1 MSVEALGDR
10 ALRFALVPGIDR
22 RALLEDLRS
31 LPGGRDVVLTEATG
45 AVVLDDSADGTDIET
60 ALASRLASSRA
71 GSYGTRVEHRI
82 EVVYDGDDLASLAE
96 SLHVGVDDVVAMH
109 SGQIY
114 DVAMLGFL
122 PGFAYLRGLDARLV
136 VPRRSSPRPRV
147 PEGSVAI
154 AAGYTGIYP
163 FASPG
168 GWWLLGRALDHSAF
182 DENGATFGLGDR
194 VRFVPVAPRASRP
207 RTPPASP
214 PPPRGAYLEVGRALG
229 PAILMDGG
237 RPGHM
242 HEGVP
247 AGGALVAGALARANA
262 SLGNDEGACGVEI
275 FGSLEVV
282 ARGGSVAVADDDRG
296 ARILSEGESVVF
308 GTEGRARARYLAVSG
323 GFDVPLFLGG
333 RGTLPVA
340 RMGGLEGRP
349 LKRGDRLAPR
359 LPEASRVDVL
369 SPAPALATAIRVRI
383 GPDDVPAPV
392 VDAFLSTTF
401 TIAPASDRTGV
412 RLVGPALPVA
422 EFPKDRASGPM
433 VHGVIELTPSGPI
446 VLGPDHPT
454 TGGYPIIA
462 VVCRDSLD
470 AFFGQPI
477 GTAVTFLGN
486 G

>member
-1 MSVEALGDR
+1 MTIETFGDG
-10 ALRFALVPGIDR
+10 ALRFALGQGIDR
-22 RALLEDLRS
+22 RTLLADLRS
-31 LPGGRDVVLTEATG
+31 LPGVRDVVLTEALG
-45 AVVLDDSADGTDIET
+45 AVVFDASADRAALEA
-60 ALASRLASSRA
+60 ALASRLASSRTA
-71 GSYGTRVEHRI
+71 SHGTPVEHRI
-82 EVVYDGDDLASLAE
+82 EVVYDGEDLASLAE

-109 SGQIY
+109 SGRAY

-122 PGFAYLRGLDARLV
+122 PGFAYLRGLDSRLV

-168 GWWLLGRALDHSAF
+168 GWWLLGRALDHAAF
-182 DENGATFGLGDR
+182 DEKGATLALGDR
-194 VRFVPVAPRASRP
+194 VRFVPVAPRASQP
-207 RTPPASP
+207 RMPPPSPTPPT
-214 PPPRGAYLEVGRALG
+214 GAYLEVGRALG

-275 FGSLEVV
+275 FGSLEVI
-282 ARGGSVAVADDDRG
+282 ARGGSVAIADDERG
-296 ARILSEGESVVF
+296 ARILADGESLVL
-308 GTEGRARARYLAVSG
+308 GTEGRARARYLGVSG
-323 GFDVPLFLGG
+323 GLDVPLFLGG

-340 RMGGLEGRP
+340 KMGGFEGRP
-349 LKRGDRLAPR
+349 LKRGDRLGPR
-359 LPEASRVDVL
+359 LGPRLASAL
-369 SPAPALATAIRVRI
+369 SPAAPLATTIRVRI
-383 GPDDVPAPV
+383 GPDDVPAAV
-392 VDAFLSTTF
+392 VDAFLATTF

-412 RLVGPALPVA
+412 RLVGPALPAA
-422 EFPKDRASGPM
+422 EFPKDRPSGPM

-470 AFFGQPI
+470 AFFGQLI
-477 GTAVTFLGN
+477 GAALTFERHT
-486 G
+486 

>member
-1 MSVEALGDR
+1 MTIELLGDR
-10 ALRFALVPGIDR
+10 ALRFALPAGADR
-22 RALLEDLRS
+22 RALLDDLRS
-31 LPGGRDVVLTEATG
+31 LPGVRDVVLTEARG
-45 AVVLDDSADGTDIET
+45 AVVLSAPQERAAIET
-60 ALASRLASSRA
+60 AIAARLVSTRA
-71 GSYGTRVEHRI
+71 GSHRASAEHRI
-82 EVVYDGDDLASLAE
+82 EVIYDGEDLAALAE
-96 SLHVGVDDVVAMH
+96 TLHVGVDDVVAMH
-109 SGQIY
+109 AGRDY

-122 PGFAYLRGLDARLV
+122 PGFAYLRGLDPRLV

-147 PEGSVAI
+147 PEGSLAI

-168 GWWLLGRALDHSAF
+168 GWLLLGRALDHAAF
-182 DENGATFGLGDR
+182 DERGATLALGDR
-194 VRFVPVAPRASRP
+194 VRFVPVPARASRP
-207 RTPPASP
+207 RTPPAAPAP
-214 PPPRGAYLEVGRALG
+214 PTGAYLEVGRALG
-229 PAILMDGG
+229 PAILVDGG

-262 SLGNDEGACGVEI
+262 SLGNDDGACGVEI

-282 ARGGSVAVADDDRG
+282 ARGGGVAIADDERG
-296 ARILSEGESVVF
+296 ARLLAEGEAAVL
-308 GTEGRARARYLAVSG
+308 GTEGRARARYLAVAG

-340 RMGGLEGRP
+340 KVGGFEGRP

-359 LPEASRVDVL
+359 LEAPARIEAL
-369 SPAPALATAIRVRI
+369 SPARPLERAIRVRI

-392 VDAFLSTTF
+392 VDALLATTF

-412 RLVGPALPVA
+412 RLVGPTLPSA
-422 EFPKDRASGPM
+422 EFPSDRPSGPM

-462 VVCRDSLD
+462 VVCHDSLD
-470 AFFGQPI
+470 AFFGQPV
-477 GTAVTFLGN
+477 GSPVTFVRHG
-486 G
+486 